1 MENKIERKWYDDNW
15 KTIIKWNE
23 LIGRFCE
30 LVPEIEYC
38 VYNGPT
44 AIRYSPKNVGNYYP
58 TAELQKLECERYVQ
72 EQEAKGYAKAG
83 ELSIGKQEWWPW
95 FNQDWNMLMFAYEKI
110 RSLDTALY
118 IYTIQ
123 SPSLWIEDQSF
134 GGKGMICIEHS
145 SEKQVLKISAY
156 KCLVRF
162 VEYYNSI
169 NKKV

>member
-15 KTIIKWNE
+15 KSIIKWNE

-58 TAELQKLECERYVQ
+58 TAELQKQECERYVQ

-95 FNQDWNMLMFAYEKI
+95 FNQDWNMLMFAYLKM
-110 RSLDTALY
+110 T
-118 IYTIQ
+118 Q
-123 SPSLWIEDQSF
+123 SQVIPGFWFIIKKDNVAIHSDEHGSIAIERYGD
-134 GGKGMICIEHS
+134 IPT
-145 SEKQVLKISAY
+145 LKICVY
-156 KCLVRF
+156 KCLAQFLGFYTSV
-162 VEYYNSI
+162 Y
-169 NKKV
+169 KKV